1 MSDYNQNP
9 YGAPQSPPQPPV
21 PPQSPGYGYPNQAQ
35 PAPSSYPG
43 QSGYPAQAQSA
54 YPAQSGYPSAPPVQP
69 YPVAGYAGAA
79 QPSNGMGTAGL
90 VCGIIGAVCSLLVFL
105 WFFGLILGILGII
118 FGAVGRSKVTK
129 GEATNR
135 SAATTGIVLGIVALV
150 LPVLWFAF
158 FASLLGVGAGL

>member
-9 YGAPQSPPQPPV
+9 YGAPQPPV
-21 PPQSPGYGYPNQAQ
+21 APQQPGYGYPSQAQ
-35 PAPSSYPG
+35 PAQGGYPG
-43 QSGYPAQAQSA
+43 QGGYPAPAQSA

-69 YPVAGYAGAA
+69 PYGYAGGV

-135 SAATTGIVLGIVALV
+135 GAATTGIVLGIVALV

-158 FASLLGVGAGL
+158 FASLLGIGAGL

>member
-9 YGAPQSPPQPPV
+9 YGAPQPPPQ
-21 PPQSPGYGYPNQAQ
+21 QPGYGYPNQAQ
-35 PAPSSYPG
+35 PAQSGYPG
-43 QSGYPAQAQSA
+43 QSGYPAPAQSA

-69 YPVAGYAGAA
+69 YPVAGYVGVV

-158 FASLLGVGAGL
+158 FASLLGIGAGL